1 MVQERWDS
9 DEFGASHEGRVGV
22 LLADGSVPKPVY
34 FDGASAYGTTSDLWA
49 YYDGGRFHGPR
60 ADALRAVCSCGWVGT
75 ARTLDWQQIGE
86 TPLREGGEDVADAC
100 FEDWDQHL
108 QAVERAAVPL
118 PRDLTALL
126 EEVVSRIET
135 LTADHPVAGVR
146 AARRLEVLATQLGVT
161 AARGAATSPPDEV
174 APALGVSV
182 DAARSLLA
190 RLGGW
195 SVYSTAFEES
205 GVF

>member
-1 MVQERWDS
+1 MEERWDT

-34 FDGASAYGTTSDLWA
+34 FDGASAYGTTSNLWV
-49 YYDGGRFHGPR
+49 YYDGRRFHGPR
-60 ADALRAVCSCGWVGT
+60 ADALRAVCSCGWVGEG
-75 ARTLDWQQIGE
+75 RTLDWEQIGE
-86 TPLREGGEDVADAC
+86 TPLREGGEDAADAC

-118 PRDLTALL
+118 PQDLIALL
-126 EEVVSRIET
+126 EEVVSRIDA

-146 AARRLEVLATQLGVT
+146 AARRLEVLAAQVGV
-161 AARGAATSPPDEV
+161 AAHGAAHASPDEV
-174 APALGVSV
+174 APALGISV

-195 SVYSTAFEES
+195 SVYSTAFEET
-205 GVF
+205 GAF